1 MNRSSR
7 WNLAL
12 ESLTEYSRGAFNLPE
27 DHSLISPIARVIA
40 QKRRLMKIHEI
51 HNLMIEAA
59 ETIPREVLTR
69 NNLCII

>member
-1 MNRSSR
+1 MNCPSR
-7 WNLAL
+7 WTLAL

-27 DHSLISPIARVIA
+27 DNSLISPIARVIT

-59 ETIPREVLTR
+59 ETKPREVFT
-69 NNLCII
+69 